1 MEPVY
6 IRIRKCAHEIA
17 SRFPDP
23 SFYHDLSWANQIS
36 MQFFDTDPIISEL
49 RIFVSEHL
57 EDDFGHGLEHA
68 IKVSLD
74 AGAIVIVESKNAGYS
89 MDLTERELLKVQ
101 SAGLLHDIKRKQKNH
116 ALKGADSAEQVLKS
130 YPFLPEEVAM
140 ICQAIR
146 NHEAFKDIDGSDL
159 KEDSLVSNCLYDGDK
174 FRWGPDNFTD
184 TIWDMVSFFKT
195 PISKFI
201 AHYPQGMEG
210 LAKIKQTFR
219 TDTGKKYGPQF
230 INTGISIGEEL
241 FRVINTEFCSYL

>member
-17 SRFPDP
+17 SHFSDP
-23 SFYHDLSWANQIS
+23 SFYQDLAWANQIS
-36 MQFFDTDPIISEL
+36 RQFFDTDPIISQL
-49 RIFVSEHL
+49 RVFVAAHL
-57 EDDFGHGLEHA
+57 EGDFGHGLTHA

-74 AGAIVIVESKNAGYS
+74 AGAIIIAESNKAGYS
-89 MDLTERELLKVQ
+89 KEVTEQELLKVQ

-116 ALKGADSAEQVLKS
+116 ALKGAEYAEQILKD
-130 YPFLPEEVAM
+130 YRFLPEDVAV

-146 NHEAFKDIDGSDL
+146 NHEAFKEDKGSDL
-159 KEDSLVSNCLYDGDK
+159 KEDSLVSSALYDGDK

-201 AHYPQGMEG
+201 AYYPQGMEG
-210 LAKIKQTFR
+210 LAKIKHTFR
-219 TDTGKKYGPQF
+219 TETGKKYGPQF
-230 INTGISIGEEL
+230 IDTGISIGEEL
-241 FRVINTEFCSYL
+241 FRVINTEFRAYL